1 MPNNQQPQG
10 LTKTINNPTA
20 NVDGKFIVD
29 FDVIEDD
36 GIATASHLALLI
48 SDSTARPNI
57 DVIFNPALLRTR
69 FDSVHVEAV
78 TSTAT
83 KLNIY
88 TLLTPEHVADYT
100 KAPKRTLAIAE
111 DTSEL
116 FTIKKLGDVILFDGA
131 DIDRVLMPVAPENGA
146 GIGGLP
152 PLDDSEGTGPGTT

>member
-83 KLNIY
+83 NLNIY

-100 KAPKRTLAIAE
+100 KAPKRTLAVAA
-111 DTSEL
+111 DKSEL
-116 FTIKKLGDVILFDGA
+116 FTIKKLGDVIVFDGA
-131 DIDRVLMPVAPENGA
+131 DIDRVLMPVAPENG
-146 GIGGLP
+146 GSVEWP
-152 PLDDSEGTGPGTT
+152 PRGDTNT

>member
-83 KLNIY
+83 NLNIY
-88 TLLTPEHVADYT
+88 TLLTPEHLADYT

-116 FTIKKLGDVILFDGA
+116 FTIKKLGDVIVFDGA

-152 PLDDSEGTGPGTT
+152 PLDDSEGTGSGTT